1 MTRLVIFIVFYLYNI
16 EKIQGWVL
24 GYDLNKK
31 LVIAISSRALFNLE
45 EENKIFEEKG
55 LDDYYKYQIENEDS
69 LIQKGT
75 GFRLVNN
82 LLKINDDFPNDKQ
95 VEVIIMSRNNSATS
109 LRITK
114 SIEKYNLDIQRSAWT
129 GGNDIAKYLKPFKV
143 DLFLSANEIDV
154 QNAINEGIASARIL
168 SYDDYEDET
177 STQVKIA
184 FDGDAVLFSEES
196 EVIYKTQGLEA
207 FLENETQNAKN
218 ALKGGPFAQLL
229 RVISNIQGKYPEE
242 QTPIRT
248 ALITARNSPA
258 HERVIRTL
266 SQWGVRLD
274 EAFFLGGVDKH
285 EVVKAFGADIF
296 FDDQDVHLEST
307 SKKTPSAKVPYKEE
321 SILNRI

>member
-1 MTRLVIFIVFYLYNI
+1 
-16 EKIQGWVL
+16 
-24 GYDLNKK
+24 
-31 LVIAISSRALFNLE
+31 
-45 EENKIFEEKG
+45 
-55 LDDYYKYQIENEDS
+55 
-69 LIQKGT
+69 
-75 GFRLVNN
+75 
-82 LLKINDDFPNDKQ
+82 
-95 VEVIIMSRNNSATS
+95 MSRNNSATS

-114 SIEKYNLDIQRSAWT
+114 SIQKYNLDIQRSAWT

-143 DLFLSANEIDV
+143 DLFLSANEHDV

-168 SYDDYEDET
+168 PYENLDDEF
-177 STQVKIA
+177 SKQVKIA

-207 FLENETQNAKN
+207 FLEHEKKNVSNAMKD
-218 ALKGGPFAQLL
+218 GPFAQLL
-229 RVISNIQGKYPEE
+229 RVISNIQAKYPEE

-266 SQWGVRLD
+266 SDWNVRLD
-274 EAFFLGGVDKH
+274 EAFFLGGVDKY

-296 FDDQDVHLEST
+296 FDDQDVHLETT
-307 SKKTPSAKVPYKEE
+307 SKQTPSAKVLYKEE